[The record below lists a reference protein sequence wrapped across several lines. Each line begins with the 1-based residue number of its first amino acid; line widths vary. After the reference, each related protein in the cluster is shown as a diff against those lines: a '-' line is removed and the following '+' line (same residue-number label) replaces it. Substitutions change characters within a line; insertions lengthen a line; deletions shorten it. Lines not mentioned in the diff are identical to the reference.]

1 MKAKPPSIEKNIPI
15 PSRSKWGDVVAKM
28 KVGDSVLVTM
38 TEAAALRSQARM
50 CGMQVVARTMQPNQV
65 RVWRTQ

>member
-1 MKAKPPSIEKNIPI
+1 MKTPYPIEKGIPI
-15 PSRSKWGDVVAKM
+15 PPRSKWGDVIARM

-50 CGMQVVARTMQPNQV
+50 CGMRVVARTVKPNSV
-65 RVWRTQ
+65 RVWRTE